1 MKTVLIV
8 EDVELNRDL
17 LVQLLEDE
25 YRLLTAENGEAAV
38 STARAERPD
47 LILMDLA
54 LPKLDG
60 LEAVRAIRSEPANAG
75 VTIIGVSSY
84 AMPGDPERAL
94 EAGCDDYLT
103 KPIDEQQ
110 LFEKLRLHLG
120 DDD

>member
-1 MKTVLIV
+1 M

-17 LVQLLEDE
+17 LVQLLDDQ
-25 YRLLTAENGEAAV
+25 YRLVTADNGEAAV
-38 STARAERPD
+38 ATALVERPD

-60 LEAVRAIRSEPANAG
+60 WEAVRAIRREPANSG
-75 VTIIGVSSY
+75 VRIIGVSSY

-103 KPIDEQQ
+103 KPIDERQ
-110 LFEKLRLHLG
+110 LWEKLRLHLG

>member
-1 MKTVLIV
+1 VKTVLIV
-8 EDVELNRDL
+8 EDIELNRDL
-17 LVQLLEDE
+17 LVQLLEGE
-25 YRLLTAENGEAAV
+25 YRLATAENGEAAIAQ
-38 STARAERPD
+38 ARAERPD

-54 LPKLDG
+54 LPMLDG

-75 VTIIGVSSY
+75 VRIIGVSSY
-84 AMPGDPERAL
+84 AMPGDAERAL

-120 DDD
+120 NDG